1 MMLISMISLTNDDL
15 NIDINQHNLN
25 HNYKMTTLKSTSTL
39 INCLKGCHK
48 LLREKLMITID
59 SLFKIGVLK
68 KATVT
73 HRLNLFSNMV
83 TVKKTPSNLRLCI
96 DLIDLNSAIIHVRQ
110 HYQMQ
115 LWAIFYLKYQRP

>member
-1 MMLISMISLTNDDL
+1 
-15 NIDINQHNLN
+15 
-25 HNYKMTTLKSTSTL
+25 
-39 INCLKGCHK
+39 
-48 LLREKLMITID
+48 MITID
-59 SLFKIGVLK
+59 SLVKRGVLK
-68 KATVT
+68 KTTVT

-83 TVKKTPSNLRLCI
+83 TVKKNPSNMRLCI